1 VTDLRRFYE
10 SRTVLVTGITG
21 FKGSWLAAW
30 LRVLGAEVVGLALE
44 PDTEP
49 AAFDVLRL
57 RDDVTFVAGD
67 VRDRDV
73 VSGVVEAHRPSV
85 VLHLAAQPIVRLG
98 YDEPLLTFETNVL
111 GTANV
116 LEAARRSASVQA
128 VVSVTTDKVYENR
141 EWPWGYREAD
151 RLGGADPYSA
161 SKAMAE
167 LVTAVYQQPSFL
179 SRAGSHVRVAAARAG
194 NVIGGGDWAPD
205 RLVPDL
211 VRSLTG
217 GQELAIRHPEGVR
230 PWQHVLEPTCAYLE
244 IGRRL
249 AEGTMPVPAVNIG
262 PTGRESVRSVG
273 AIVEQVLELWGAPD
287 HPVAFGDVDPSRKE
301 STLLTLDC
309 SLAETELGLRSV
321 WDLDR
326 TLAET
331 VGWYR
336 TFHRD
341 GPAAARALTF
351 EQIDRY
357 VEDARAGTLAWAGG
371 GRG

>member
-1 VTDLRRFYE
+1 MTDLARFYVG
-10 SRTVLVTGITG
+10 RTVLVTGITG
-21 FKGSWLAAW
+21 FKGSWLATW
-30 LRVLGAEVVGLALE
+30 LRQLGAHVVGLALE
-44 PDTEP
+44 PATEP
-49 AAFDVLRL
+49 SAFDVLEL
-57 RDDVTFVAGD
+57 RDDVCFVAGD
-67 VRDRDV
+67 IRDRELVAAVID
-73 VSGVVEAHRPSV
+73 EHEPSV

-98 YDEPLLTFETNVL
+98 YDDPLRTFETNVL

-116 LEAARRSASVQA
+116 LEAARRSTSVQA

-141 EWPWGYREAD
+141 EWPWGYRESD

-179 SRAGSHVRVAAARAG
+179 SRADSHVRVAAARAG

-211 VRSLTG
+211 VRALTTG
-217 GQELAIRHPEGVR
+217 TPLTVRHPEGVR
-230 PWQHVLEPTCAYLE
+230 PWQHVLEPTSAYLE
-244 IGRRL
+244 IARRL
-249 AEGTMPVPAVNIG
+249 TEGTMPVPAVNIG
-262 PTGRESVRSVG
+262 PTGRRSVQSVG
-273 AIVEQVLELWGAPD
+273 AIVERVLELWGAPD
-287 HPVAFGDVDPSRKE
+287 HPVAFGDVDPGRKE

-326 TLAET
+326 TLVET
-331 VGWYR
+331 VAWYDA
-336 TFHRD
+336 FHRR
-341 GPAAARALTF
+341 GPQAARALTSA
-351 EQIDRY
+351 QIGRY
-357 VEDARAGTLAWAGG
+357 VEDATLVGV